1 MFDLKLEDAI
11 KQKKFESPQ
20 VKAML
25 NIMYTSNWLIGEFR
39 DIYKPYGITPQQYNV
54 LRILRGKHPES
65 VNPSEI
71 KEVMLDKNPDI
82 TRLCDRLLAMG
93 LIGRSINSENRRKMN
108 IVITA
113 QGLELLNQIAPLLL
127 DRQQLILKRANI
139 DFELL
144 SDLLDDLRG

>member
-1 MFDLKLEDAI
+1 MKLEEAI
-11 KQKKFESPQ
+11 KQKRFESPQ
-20 VKAML
+20 IKAML
-25 NIMYTSNWLIGEFR
+25 NIMYTANWLMGEFR

-93 LIGRSINSENRRKMN
+93 LIGRSIDAVNRRKMN
-108 IVITA
+108 IVITQ
-113 QGLELLNQIAPLLL
+113 QGLHLLAQIQPLLEE
-127 DRQQLILKRANI
+127 RQRVILSKEGLNY
-139 DFELL
+139 DLL
-144 SDLLDDLRG
+144 SDLLDELRG

>member
-1 MFDLKLEDAI
+1 LKLEEAI
-11 KQKKFESPQ
+11 KQKRFESPQ
-20 VKAML
+20 IKAML
-25 NIMYTSNWLIGEFR
+25 NIMYTANWLMGEFR

-93 LIGRSINSENRRKMN
+93 LIGRSIDAENRRKMN
-108 IVITA
+108 ILITDHGLHMLA
-113 QGLELLNQIAPLLL
+113 QIQPLLEE
-127 DRQQLILKRANI
+127 RQALILSRSGL
-139 DFELL
+139 DYGLL
-144 SDLLDDLRG
+144 SDLLDELRG

>member
-1 MFDLKLEDAI
+1 MKLEEAI
-11 KQKKFESPQ
+11 KQKRFESPQ
-20 VKAML
+20 IKAML
-25 NIMYTSNWLIGEFR
+25 NIMYTANWLMGEFR

-93 LIGRSINSENRRKMN
+93 LIGRSIDAENRRKMN
-108 IVITA
+108 IVITH
-113 QGLELLNQIAPLLL
+113 QGLQLLSQIQPLLEE
-127 DRQQLILKRANI
+127 RQRLILSREGL
-139 DFELL
+139 DFDLL
-144 SDLLDDLRG
+144 SDLLDELRG

>member
-1 MFDLKLEDAI
+1 
-11 KQKKFESPQ
+11 
-20 VKAML
+20 ML
-25 NIMYTSNWLIGEFR
+25 NIMYTANWLMGEFR

-93 LIGRSINSENRRKMN
+93 LIGRSIDAENRRKMN
-108 IVITA
+108 IVITH
-113 QGLELLNQIAPLLL
+113 QGLQLLSQIQPLLEE
-127 DRQQLILKRANI
+127 RQRLILSREGL
-139 DFELL
+139 DFDLL
-144 SDLLDDLRG
+144 SDLLDELRG

>member
-1 MFDLKLEDAI
+1 MKLEEAI
-11 KQKKFESPQ
+11 KQKRFESPQ
-20 VKAML
+20 IKAML
-25 NIMYTSNWLIGEFR
+25 NIMYTANWLMGEFR

-93 LIGRSINSENRRKMN
+93 LIGRSIDAENRRKMN
-108 IVITA
+108 ILITDHGLHMLA
-113 QGLELLNQIAPLLL
+113 QIQPLLEE
-127 DRQQLILKRANI
+127 RQALILSRSGL
-139 DFELL
+139 DYGLL
-144 SDLLDDLRG
+144 SDLLDELRG

>member
-1 MFDLKLEDAI
+1 
-11 KQKKFESPQ
+11 
-20 VKAML
+20 ML
-25 NIMYTSNWLIGEFR
+25 NIMYTANWLMGEFR

-93 LIGRSINSENRRKMN
+93 LIGRSIDAENRRKMN
-108 IVITA
+108 IVITD
-113 QGLELLNQIAPLLL
+113 QGLHMLAQIQPLLEE
-127 DRQQLILKRANI
+127 RQALILSRAGL
-139 DFELL
+139 DYGLL
-144 SDLLDDLRG
+144 SDLLDELRG

>member
-1 MFDLKLEDAI
+1 MKLEEAI
-11 KQKKFESPQ
+11 KQKRFESPQ
-20 VKAML
+20 IKAML
-25 NIMYTSNWLIGEFR
+25 NIMYTANWLMGEFR

-93 LIGRSINSENRRKMN
+93 LIGRSIDAENRRKMN
-108 IVITA
+108 ILITDHGLHMLA
-113 QGLELLNQIAPLLL
+113 QIQPLLEE
-127 DRQQLILKRANI
+127 RQELILSRAGL
-139 DFELL
+139 DYGLL
-144 SDLLDDLRG
+144 SDLLDELRG

>member
-1 MFDLKLEDAI
+1 
-11 KQKKFESPQ
+11 
-20 VKAML
+20 ML
-25 NIMYTSNWLIGEFR
+25 NIMYTANWLMGKFR

-93 LIGRSINSENRRKMN
+93 LIGRSIDAENRRKMN
-108 IVITA
+108 IVITH
-113 QGLELLNQIAPLLL
+113 QGLQLLSQIQPLLEE
-127 DRQQLILKRANI
+127 RQRLILSREGL
-139 DFELL
+139 DFDLL
-144 SDLLDDLRG
+144 SDLLDELRG

>member
-1 MFDLKLEDAI
+1 MKLEEAI
-11 KQKKFESPQ
+11 KQKRFESPQ
-20 VKAML
+20 IKAML
-25 NIMYTSNWLIGEFR
+25 NIMYTSNWLMGEFR

-93 LIGRSINSENRRKMN
+93 LIGRSIDAENRRKMN
-108 IVITA
+108 IVITD
-113 QGLELLNQIAPLLL
+113 QGLHMLAQIQPLLGE
-127 DRQQLILKRANI
+127 RQALILSRAGL
-139 DFELL
+139 DYGLL
-144 SDLLDDLRG
+144 SDLLDELRG

>member
-1 MFDLKLEDAI
+1 LKLEEAI
-11 KQKKFESPQ
+11 KQKRFESPQ
-20 VKAML
+20 IKAML
-25 NIMYTSNWLIGEFR
+25 NIMYTANWLMGEFR

-93 LIGRSINSENRRKMN
+93 LIGRSIDAVNRRKMN
-108 IVITA
+108 IVITQ
-113 QGLELLNQIAPLLL
+113 QGLHLLAQIQPLLEE
-127 DRQQLILKRANI
+127 RQRVILSKEGLNY
-139 DFELL
+139 DLL
-144 SDLLDDLRG
+144 SDLLDELRG